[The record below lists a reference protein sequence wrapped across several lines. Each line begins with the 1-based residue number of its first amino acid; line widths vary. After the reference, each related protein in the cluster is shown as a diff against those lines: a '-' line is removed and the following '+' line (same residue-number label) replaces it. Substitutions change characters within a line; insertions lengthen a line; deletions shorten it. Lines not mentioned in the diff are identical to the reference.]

1 MARLIDIKPLSRPLA
16 SLICGSQPDLGQPC
30 HTVTA
35 DVHPKIVQERLGHA
49 SITTTLDLY
58 SHVSNTMQAD
68 AAAWLDAAFQPA
80 IKLIKEA
87 K

>member
-1 MARLIDIKPLSRPLA
+1 
-16 SLICGSQPDLGQPC
+16 
-30 HTVTA
+30 
-35 DVHPKIVQERLGHA
+35 VQERLGHA